1 MTGSAFLQFTVASLV
16 VAISPGPDILTVVT
30 RSVTQG
36 VRAGIVASLGF
47 ASGLTVHTTLAAL
60 GIAAMLKAHPNALLV
75 IRCLGAAYLLYLAVR
90 NILSKS
96 AFILEAKSAPGGLL
110 AVYRQSILGNV
121 LNPKV
126 TLFFLVFLSGVVE
139 REGNGGGRLPT
150 WLLLVILGA
159 VFALCTIIVFGTCA
173 IFAGGISQWLRRRTG
188 NGAGLRWATSA
199 VFVAVAVWILWP

>member
-1 MTGSAFLQFTVASLV
+1 MTGSAFWQFTAASLLL
-16 VAISPGPDILTVVT
+16 ALSPGPDILTVVT

-60 GIAAMLKAHPNALLV
+60 GIAALLDAYPGAFLV
-75 IRCLGAAYLLYLAVR
+75 IRCMGAAYLLYLAVR

-96 AFILEAKSAPGGLL
+96 AFTLEANSSPGGLL
-110 AVYRQSILGNV
+110 AVYKQSVLGNV

-126 TLFFLVFLSGVVE
+126 TIFFLSFLPGAAKKLESE
-139 REGNGGGRLPT
+139 LPA
-150 WLLLVILGA
+150 WLQLVILGA
-159 VFALCTIIVFGTCA
+159 VFALCTILVFGTCA
-173 IFAGGISQWLRRRTG
+173 IFAGGISHWLRRRAG

-199 VFVAVAVWILWP
+199 VFVAVAAWILWG